1 MIKVGLTTWTDHPLL
16 SHGKKKATLSEYTG
30 SFPVVEID
38 SAFYSIP
45 KPEWVQKWVQ
55 ETPADFQFVVK
66 ANYMMTKTPMPR
78 FGEVTDEMRLAR
90 FTELKTALEPM
101 RVAGKL
107 LTVLFQFPPSFR
119 CTQAN
124 IQYLRTVREQL
135 GDWPLA
141 VEFRNRSWLDGEE
154 LSRDTA
160 AFLQSLQMSEVVVD
174 EPHATANGIP
184 FTPVVTNQR
193 LAFMRLHGKN
203 ATEWAKGTRERYR
216 YHYSDAELLTLAKT
230 AQTLAQQADT
240 VVVIFN
246 NNTGHDAA
254 PNALTLQR
262 MLHQQGTELPA
273 EQLDL
278 F

>member
-16 SHGKKKATLSEYTG
+16 SHGKKKATLAEYTG

-55 ETPADFQFVVK
+55 ETPADFKFVVK
-66 ANYMMTKTPMPR
+66 ANYMMTKTPMLR
-78 FGEVTDEMRLAR
+78 FGEVTDEMRQDR

-101 RVAGKL
+101 RAAGKL

-119 CTQAN
+119 CTQTS

-141 VEFRNRSWLDGEE
+141 VEFRNHSWLDGEE

-160 AFLQSLQMSEVVVD
+160 AFLRSLQMSEVVVD
-174 EPHATANGIP
+174 EPHAAANGIP

-193 LAFMRLHGKN
+193 LAFMRLHGQN

-216 YHYSDAELLTLAKT
+216 YHYSDAELQTLAET

-254 PNALTLQR
+254 SNALTLQR
-262 MLHQQGTELPA
+262 MLHQEGTELPA